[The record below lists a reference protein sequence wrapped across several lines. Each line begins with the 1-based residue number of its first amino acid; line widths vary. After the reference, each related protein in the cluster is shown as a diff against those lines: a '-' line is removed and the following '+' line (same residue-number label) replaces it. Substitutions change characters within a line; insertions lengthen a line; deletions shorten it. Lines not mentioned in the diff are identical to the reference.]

1 MGVSEPAGG
10 DVGLTALREELLR
23 RDDAFERERGEK
35 SSRAHIAADAEWEAL
50 YQSLKR
56 AEKALAEASR
66 VSGQCAQYIARRRRF
81 CASRAADGCDG
92 YCSLHA
98 VGLGKALS
106 RPAAG
111 TKDQNPCV
119 DAYGERAEAANS
131 RQHADETRHS
141 TRHRKKTNVHRRMK
155 KLTNPLSMHHRT
167 AAPCPVWSEVYDNLE
182 RPLLID
188 IGCAKGRFLAR
199 AATSDA
205 ARFEASLSLMN
216 RDSDSPSL
224 LPSSESSESSAL
236 KTPDASKKN
245 LKNLSRCHNLLGLEI
260 YAPIVEEAR
269 KWWTDAWNERNERN
283 ERNPRNLHFVACNAN
298 VTLTRAWLGESLASR
313 LAYVTILFPDPW
325 SRARHAPRRVVTPAF
340 ARALAAVCREGTRVY
355 CCSDVEPLAEEMQAT
370 FLGCPEEGAGI
381 PRNAFELDEASYARH
396 GEATALEL
404 KKDTRTRAEVS
415 AQKGKGGEGPS
426 EAFDHV
432 FPAHPY
438 AWQNGAQNGAK
449 GDVHETVR
457 RVDASDP
464 TNAQDA
470 FATCAGDETDSSDA
484 RDEDQTSSR
493 VSAPAPARWLAANP
507 MGVPTERDLVCESK
521 WRPVYRFVVV
531 RRPPTPH

>member
-111 TKDQNPCV
+111 TKDQNPV
-119 DAYGERAEAANS
+119 DAPGERAEAADS
-131 RQHADETRHS
+131 RQHADE

-167 AAPCPVWSEVYDNLE
+167 AAPCPVWSEVYDDLE

-188 IGCAKGRFLAR
+188 VGCAKGRFLAR

-216 RDSDSPSL
+216 RATPSL
-224 LPSSESSESSAL
+224 LPSSESSAL
-236 KTPDASKKN
+236 QTPDASN
-245 LKNLSRCHNLLGLEI
+245 KNLSRCHNLLGLEI

-269 KWWTDAWNERNERN
+269 KWWTDAWNARNERNERN

-381 PRNAFELDEASYARH
+381 LRKAFELDEASYARH

-457 RVDASDP
+457 RVNASDP

-470 FATCAGDETDSSDA
+470 FVTCAGDETDSSDA

-507 MGVPTERDLVCESK
+507 TGVPTERDLVCESK

>member
-1 MGVSEPAGG
+1 MGVPEPAGG

-111 TKDQNPCV
+111 TKDQNPV
-119 DAYGERAEAANS
+119 DARERTAEAEIL
-131 RQHADETRHS
+131 ETLE

-167 AAPCPVWSEVYDNLE
+167 AAPQPVWSEVYDDLE

-188 IGCAKGRFLAR
+188 VGCAKGRFLAR

-205 ARFEASLSLMN
+205 ARFEASLMN
-216 RDSDSPSL
+216 MRLPPVPSL
-224 LPSSESSESSAL
+224 QKTSSESSAL
-236 KTPDASKKN
+236 KTTDAS
-245 LKNLSRCHNLLGLEI
+245 RTTCHNLLGLEI

-269 KWWTDAWNERNERN
+269 KWWTDARNARNE
-283 ERNPRNLHFVACNAN
+283 ESETLKKNLHFVACNAN

-370 FLGCPEEGAGI
+370 FLGCPEEGAGV
-381 PRNAFELDEASYARH
+381 RAGKAFELDEASYARH

-404 KKDTRTRAEVS
+404 KKDTRTRAEAS
-415 AQKGKGGEGPS
+415 EKGKGGEKPS

-438 AWQNGAQNGAK
+438 AWQNVFGAQNGAK
-449 GDVHETVR
+449 GDVHETTQN
-457 RVDASDP
+457 P
-464 TNAQDA
+464 TNAQET
-470 FATCAGDETDSSDA
+470 FVRRAGDVTDSSDA
-484 RDEDQTSSR
+484 FDSNQTSNR

-531 RRPPTPH
+531 RRSIVVVPP

>member
-1 MGVSEPAGG
+1 MGVSEPPGG
-10 DVGLTALREELLR
+10 DAELTALREELLR

-111 TKDQNPCV
+111 TTARNAA
-119 DAYGERAEAANS
+119 DASERTAAA
-131 RQHADETRHS
+131 ADASES
-141 TRHRKKTNVHRRMK
+141 VALRKKTNVHRRMK
-155 KLTNPLSMHHRT
+155 KLTNPMALHHRT
-167 AAPCPVWSEVYDNLE
+167 AASSPVWSDVYDDLD

-188 IGCAKGRFLAR
+188 VGCAKGRFLMR
-199 AATSDA
+199 AATTDA
-205 ARFEASLSLMN
+205 ERFEASLSTFGET
-216 RDSDSPSL
+216 RP
-224 LPSSESSESSAL
+224 
-236 KTPDASKKN
+236 K
-245 LKNLSRCHNLLGLEI
+245 RHNLLGLEI

-269 KWWTDAWNERNERN
+269 KWWTDAWNARNEESERN